1 MSDNQV
7 ALLAFIGYLIVSVI
21 ALSIMP
27 YSEANYGSSWLWS
40 FTTFF
45 SMHFATV
52 YYRWKKIGNSQN
64 VLSVSVPKFM
74 PPTQLSPAASLYL
87 STQGDVSEKQ
97 LFLSTI
103 FGLIAKNVLK
113 FDEQAF
119 KRVSSNASSLSND
132 EIVFLKLM
140 NLSEPAIEH
149 PVDPEHP
156 NWSSHIRRIQSAL
169 NEVIHDDVYDFI
181 SHNVKHIRREI
192 VFVVAL
198 LALFCSGYPSG
209 AMYFILIPPIF
220 LYVWRSNITRKV
232 LVLNIF
238 LIVGVFISR
247 EGDGYDLLMYTVP
260 YMAIG
265 IVIVSTLLLITELR
279 NYSPT
284 GAEQMDQLNGFL
296 RYVSEPNKNVFANE
310 PALSANL
317 YLNGL
322 PYAFSMDILDPWRS
336 KFADNIL
343 TWSQDDEV
351 AADEREIL
359 QDCENFISSL
369 TEIEELLFSP
379 RPD

>member
-1 MSDNQV
+1 
-7 ALLAFIGYLIVSVI
+7 
-21 ALSIMP
+21 
-27 YSEANYGSSWLWS
+27 
-40 FTTFF
+40 
-45 SMHFATV
+45 
-52 YYRWKKIGNSQN
+52 
-64 VLSVSVPKFM
+64 M

-119 KRVSSNASSLSND
+119 KRVSSNNSCLSND

-140 NLSEPAIEH
+140 NLSEPASEH
-149 PVDPEHP
+149 PIDPEHP
-156 NWSSHIRRIQSAL
+156 NWPGHIRRIQSAL
-169 NEVIHDDVYDFI
+169 NDVIHDEVYDFI

-220 LYVWRSNITRKV
+220 FYVWRSNITRKV

-265 IVIVSTLLLITELR
+265 IITVSTFLLITELR

-284 GAEQMDQLNGFL
+284 GAEQMDQLNGLKINFEHRAFKDHHYFSKKDL
-296 RYVSEPNKNVFANE
+296 DFDYTRPIVMTEKDAMRVKDKIDSDGIWYLKMKVKMNIN
-310 PALSANL
+310 LSKL
-317 YLNGL
+317 IVEKLNG
-322 PYAFSMDILDPWRS
+322 
-336 KFADNIL
+336 
-343 TWSQDDEV
+343 
-351 AADEREIL
+351 
-359 QDCENFISSL
+359 
-369 TEIEELLFSP
+369 
-379 RPD
+379 